1 MLGRKPAFAGEVPIA
16 RQVTKLSQRTGLQAE
31 CSLPSSHILM
41 DYPLEIMCKCLDLRA
56 QWHPFLVDVIDAYFH
71 FIGLN

>member
-1 MLGRKPAFAGEVPIA
+1 MGASQHSPGKVPIA